1 MRSLRPERTIPL
13 HFGASA
19 RDGLPIEYGGQ
30 TTLIIKTCWKDG
42 HETID
47 TIVYTAEEM
56 AGIFHPHERNA
67 LHRGDIIERGGVT
80 TIRYVDATAVALKAG
95 L

>member
-1 MRSLRPERTIPL
+1 VTFTI
-13 HFGASA
+13 
-19 RDGLPIEYGGQ
+19 
-30 TTLIIKTCWKDG
+30 LIIKTSWKDG

-56 AGIFHPHERNA
+56 AGNFLPHERDA
-67 LHRGDIIERGGVT
+67 LHRGDVVERGGAVT
-80 TIRYVDATAVALKAG
+80 TRYVDATTVAVKAG

>member
-1 MRSLRPERTIPL
+1 VTC
-13 HFGASA
+13 
-19 RDGLPIEYGGQ
+19 
-30 TTLIIKTCWKDG
+30 TTLIIKTAWKDG

-56 AGIFHPHERNA
+56 AGIFLPHERDA
-67 LHRGDIIERGGVT
+67 LHRGEVVERGGAVT
-80 TIRYVDATAVALKAG
+80 TRYVDATAVAIKAG

>member
-1 MRSLRPERTIPL
+1 MTC
-13 HFGASA
+13 
-19 RDGLPIEYGGQ
+19 
-30 TTLIIKTCWKDG
+30 TTLIIKTSWKDG

-56 AGIFHPHERNA
+56 AGIFDPHERDA
-67 LHRGDIIERGGVT
+67 LHRGEVVERGSVVT
-80 TIRYVDATAVALKAG
+80 TRYIDATAVAIKAG